1 MKKKKRNLLA
11 AMYPPLPY
19 VVWQRVYLLGTQF
32 LTWDYPQPRAQVKM
46 NARVPHLG
54 QRASS
59 HTPISPNTLARVAIV
74 VACSSTTFDQI
85 AVVAF
90 ATPAFAYCS
99 SAQR

>member
-1 MKKKKRNLLA
+1 
-11 AMYPPLPY
+11 
-19 VVWQRVYLLGTQF
+19 
-32 LTWDYPQPRAQVKM
+32 M

-90 ATPAFAYCS
+90 ATPAFAYCHQLKGEGAARS
-99 SAQR
+99 FAGS